1 MLKQRDKRS
10 SRSSSKGRKHR
21 TGAYSKEDI
30 RDQYCINQK
39 ELQAFEEFSKNKLW
53 GCLSTGNLL
62 NLNFASNL
70 AHHQPPYLI
79 SGVGQAQK
87 VQSKDANRTI
97 ARYAD
102 ISDSETSSDYG
113 CRNNALSLFTCMR
126 KVRIPKHYQRPLDP
140 KLLQQQS
147 DDDFGFKRLPVR
159 PPRTCTIKMNPNK
172 TASSISVMM
181 ENQAPPQFPQPFP
194 AAYHL
199 HQDSI
204 PRSVNLADYQGVLR
218 ANNNNPVAFLVS
230 TRFGSLIRIALA
242 QVETA
247 RLAALR
253 RREQPIDYQVFQ
265 AENQSAVT
273 KSFAIPI
280 NLSWSKP

>member
-62 NLNFASNL
+62 NMNFASSV

-79 SGVGQAQK
+79 SNVGQK

-126 KVRIPKHYQRPLDP
+126 KPMRISKHYQRPLDP

-181 ENQAPPQFPQPFP
+181 ENQAPPQFPQPFQT
-194 AAYHL
+194 AYHL
-199 HQDSI
+199 HQAQI
-204 PRSVNLADYQGVLR
+204 PSSVNLVDYQGILR
-218 ANNNNPVAFLVS
+218 ANNPIAFLVS
-230 TRFGSLIRIALA
+230 TS
-242 QVETA
+242 
-247 RLAALR
+247 
-253 RREQPIDYQVFQ
+253 
-265 AENQSAVT
+265 
-273 KSFAIPI
+273 
-280 NLSWSKP
+280 